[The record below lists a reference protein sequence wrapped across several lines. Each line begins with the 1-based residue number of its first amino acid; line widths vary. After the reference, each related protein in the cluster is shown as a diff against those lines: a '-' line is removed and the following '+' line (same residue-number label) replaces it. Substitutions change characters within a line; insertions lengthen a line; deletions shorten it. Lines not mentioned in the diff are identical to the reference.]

1 MAGKIRNKKS
11 SESDSAEPEQPQT
24 QDTMAQQFFTTDQ
37 QQERNTEKKVI
48 QLGSEVSIHKD
59 LEQLKSSFMDG
70 FSANGQIV
78 ITANEKVNGDI
89 AFIQLLVA
97 AKKKAEQKNIS
108 FKLDF
113 EFNQDYSDLL
123 DKSGL
128 LTITQ

>member
-1 MAGKIRNKKS
+1 
-11 SESDSAEPEQPQT
+11 
-24 QDTMAQQFFTTDQ
+24 MAQQFFTTDQ